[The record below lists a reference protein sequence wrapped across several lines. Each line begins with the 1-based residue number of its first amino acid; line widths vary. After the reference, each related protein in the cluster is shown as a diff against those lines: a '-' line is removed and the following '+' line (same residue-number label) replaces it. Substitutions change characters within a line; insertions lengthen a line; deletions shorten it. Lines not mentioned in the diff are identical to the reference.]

1 MTENF
6 MNETPPASIALEELG
21 IPHKVFRHKN
31 PVTSFEQAASDR
43 GQRAS
48 QIVRSILFRIAE
60 DEFIMV
66 LVAGPV
72 QISWKALRKHLG
84 RSRITMATED
94 EVFAVTGYRVGTVS
108 PFGLPHQLKVVIDPS
123 VLGEE
128 EISIGSGMRNT
139 AIILKS
145 ADLYHALKDADVV
158 SLTENQ

>member
-1 MTENF
+1 
-6 MNETPPASIALEELG
+6 MNETPPVSIALEELG
-21 IPHKVFRHKN
+21 VPHKIFRHEN

-43 GQRAS
+43 GQQAS

-72 QISWKALRKHLG
+72 QISWKILRKHLG
-84 RSRITMATED
+84 RSRISMATED

-108 PFGLPHQLKVVIDPS
+108 PFGLPNQLKVLIDPS
-123 VLGEE
+123 VMGED
-128 EISIGSGMRNT
+128 EISVGSGMRNT

-145 ADLYHALKDADVV
+145 ADLHRALKDADVV
-158 SLTENQ
+158 SLIEN